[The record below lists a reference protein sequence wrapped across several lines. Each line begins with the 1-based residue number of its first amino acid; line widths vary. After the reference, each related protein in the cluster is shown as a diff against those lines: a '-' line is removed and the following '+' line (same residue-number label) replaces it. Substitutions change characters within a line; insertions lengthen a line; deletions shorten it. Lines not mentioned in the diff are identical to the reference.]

1 MYTTTVDTMTTGAT
15 EDSWSIYYENAEKG
29 EKRDGSQLS
38 EVYKRT
44 ILPFRD
50 PFGWRGVRLPFAS
63 LKARESSP
71 NLNAER
77 EHKCNVAMPRCRA
90 HSIVL
95 MAHGSWQNSH
105 DPTATLGKRAL
116 RKSGRQNEHSKT

>member
-1 MYTTTVDTMTTGAT
+1 MTTGAT

-95 MAHGSWQNSH
+95 MAHGSWLMAELTRPDCN
-105 DPTATLGKRAL
+105 PWEKGVEEEWTP
-116 RKSGRQNEHSKT
+116 E